1 MMREKMM
8 KKEKVMRKKMVREKE
23 TMVMMKGI
31 EKKVKKIKWE
41 YVIKHNVDYD
51 GY

>member
-1 MMREKMM
+1 MREKMM

>member
-1 MMREKMM
+1 MREKMM

-31 EKKVKKIKWE
+31 EKKVKKVKWE